1 MFGKSTLYAIL
12 ITALSVLLI
21 ACDDGGE
28 PAAKS
33 FRSSPP
39 PPALAPVSM
48 VQTVTPLLSSAS
60 TAETETCPGA
70 ESEAT
75 GGKPVAVNL
84 EDPNGSGKYQFDPDV
99 DLTFDVGETVEFT
112 LTAETEFHT
121 FTICDLKIDQSLL
134 PGDTTV
140 FSFTFDKA
148 GIYELICTPHES
160 LGMVSK
166 ITVK

>member
-1 MFGKSTLYAIL
+1 MFRKSILCAIL
-12 ITALSVLLI
+12 ITALLALVI

-48 VQTVTPLLSSAS
+48 VQTVTPLLGSLS
-60 TAETETCPGA
+60 TTETESCPAA

-75 GGKPVAVNL
+75 GGTAVAVNL
-84 EDPNGSGKYQFDPDV
+84 EDPNGSGKYQFDPADF
-99 DLTFDVGETVEFT
+99 TFDVGETVEFT

-121 FTICDLKIDQSLL
+121 FTVCDLKIDQSLL
-134 PGDTTV
+134 PGDTTT

-148 GIYELICTPHES
+148 GTYELICTPHES